1 MLTLEK
7 LTYLYEHLPM
17 RFDLRIQ
24 PGERVAVL
32 GPSGAGK
39 STLLSLIAGFLPAAS
54 GRLLLNGEDHTA
66 TPPAK
71 RPVSMLFQENN
82 LFAHLTVAQN
92 IGLGLDPGLR
102 LTEQQRQ
109 QRAHIARQVGLEEH
123 LERLP
128 SQLSGGQRQRA
139 ALARCLIRQRPILLL
154 DEPFSALDP
163 ALRNE
168 MLQLLQTV
176 CEQRNLTLLMVSHN
190 LDDAARIAPRTL
202 LVVDGRIYYDGPTQA
217 LLDGSAPEWSPAY
230 GLLPRWHHNRTLA
243 QQPKP
248 AGLTELTMTHFN
260 EHSEFHAI
268 RQAIEPLLAQ
278 HGIRL
283 IVQSVDY
290 ATWHQGDARSDLWLG
305 SANFYLPLE
314 FSLFATLYE
323 LPLMQHCMNEDL
335 AQDAEL
341 WRANRLPLAEF
352 CQRLVS
358 NHQLHPLFHHWLQ
371 LHGQRSMRG
380 VRMNT
385 LGWFDFKSAW
395 FAPPEA

>member
-1 MLTLEK
+1 MTGNPHRGDSKDEEPMLTLEK
-7 LTYLYEHLPM
+7 LAYLYEHLPM

-54 GRLLLNGEDHTA
+54 GRLLLDGEESTA
-66 TPPAK
+66 TPPAQ

-102 LTEQQRQ
+102 LNAQQQRQ
-109 QRAHIARQVGLEEH
+109 LAQIARQVGLEEH
-123 LERLP
+123 LPRLP

-168 MLQLLQTV
+168 MLQLLQEV

-202 LVVDGRIYYDGPTQA
+202 LVVDGRIYYDGPTQS
-217 LLDGSAPEWSPAY
+217 LLDGSSPA
-230 GLLPRWHHNRTLA
+230 A
-243 QQPKP
+243 QV
-248 AGLTELTMTHFN
+248 L
-260 EHSEFHAI
+260 
-268 RQAIEPLLAQ
+268 
-278 HGIRL
+278 GI
-283 IVQSVDY
+283 SHK
-290 ATWHQGDARSDLWLG
+290 A
-305 SANFYLPLE
+305 
-314 FSLFATLYE
+314 
-323 LPLMQHCMNEDL
+323 
-335 AQDAEL
+335 
-341 WRANRLPLAEF
+341 
-352 CQRLVS
+352 
-358 NHQLHPLFHHWLQ
+358 
-371 LHGQRSMRG
+371 
-380 VRMNT
+380 
-385 LGWFDFKSAW
+385 
-395 FAPPEA
+395 